1 MTPPGMPRPTL
12 RELLDLPEH
21 LGTQDY
27 VLKLS
32 QAINDSAATVKSYI
46 VTEQL
51 AGCFDQALTL
61 VHDALGL
68 ESGYT
73 ESKAA
78 YLHGSFGA
86 GKSHFMAM
94 LYLLLSGDPYA
105 RSVPELSQVVS
116 RHSDWTSGRNFL
128 LVTYHMSDATTLEE
142 RLLGGYVDRI
152 RELHPDAPP
161 PPVYRSD
168 ALLED
173 ARNMRSSV
181 GDQAFFAM
189 LNAGAT
195 DTGWGALSGWDA
207 PSFEY
212 AANAPHRDP
221 EHQRLVSD
229 LAAKVFTSARRTA
242 EVVDIDDG
250 LSLISKHAKALGY
263 DAVILFLDEVML
275 WLASRTADE
284 AAKEGPKLAK
294 LVEGAKSD
302 RPAPL
307 VSFLARQRA
316 LKELLGQGRLGA
328 EQAKVEEV
336 LEWWN
341 QRFRTITL
349 EDRNLPEI
357 VQKRLLRRK
366 DSRAEDLIN
375 AEFEKALRIPG
386 NILETLITRTS
397 DREQFRKLYPFTPA
411 FMEILVGAAAAL
423 QRQRTGLRILSE
435 ILDHDAGRMYLG
447 EIFAVGDLFSA
458 MEAGTEPMSG
468 KMQELF
474 GYAREVWKRLRA
486 QIEHDAGASFD
497 DFHKL
502 LLEKQTQM
510 RAQQRIAGTLI
521 LAALVPNLESF
532 RDLNGNRI
540 AALNYG
546 SIQTRIPGT
555 EGAQVLATCRRWAGQ
570 GLVQLTDPGSAT
582 TTISVELTS
591 VDVNAI
597 LDSASKAYESYGN
610 IARTA
615 AELLF
620 EELGIKSEDNFET
633 IHSFG
638 WRGTKRSAYIRSFN
652 IREASDDKLMP
663 PPGSNDWLLV
673 IDTPVYKADHGPA
686 DHLRRLREFDREN
699 PDGARTIVW
708 VPAAISERVRKDL
721 GRLAILENL
730 LSTRFDKLKEYT
742 GHLSAVEREQARAIL
757 SAMQKELKVSVKSAL
772 AQAYGVGVVQP
783 GNLDQSYP
791 LSPAD
796 QFQSLDRDLRL
807 QRPSGNTVD
816 KALEQLLHQAL
827 DWQFPGHPDFRSD
840 EFKTES
846 IGRKLIEKAYSYIL
860 EALRDRDRR
869 KSILQR
875 QERLQLRALLEP
887 MNLAQVTD
895 QYLFPLD
902 YWYTHFEKG
911 HHDAGGGDLTVGKLR
926 DYLNKPKPMGLD
938 TDLQDLI
945 ILVYAA
951 STNRSFRAGW
961 GAAEPRIGFLKDDW
975 QLIEEQLPSR
985 EAWETATK
993 RADVLFGIGVSSL
1006 LLNASAL
1013 ANFGKQ
1019 IQQEAG
1025 KFIESCRM
1033 LLGVLLEQNS
1043 NRYRTARQ
1051 SYDLLQ
1057 RLTSAKTALDVVSV
1071 LDTTTSDIKD
1081 DVLAKSMK
1089 TADDVA
1095 QELSRP
1101 AWRVIETLRSISVEP
1116 YATLAKGI
1124 LDSVNQAIRADES
1137 AMPLVKSLHNA
1148 VADATGLLERVH
1160 KASVPPAEPAPPIT
1174 QGPVRPPIATL
1185 GSATAGV
1192 TKSKKVVAQGS
1203 ATALPQQLNSV
1214 FEDIRSKLPKNGN
1227 AEVIL
1232 SWQVLADEG

>member
-1 MTPPGMPRPTL
+1 MTPPGMSRPTL
-12 RELLDLPEH
+12 RDLLDLPEH

-32 QAINDSAATVKSYI
+32 QAINDPPATTRSYV

-51 AGCFDQALTL
+51 VACFDQALTL

-73 ESKAA
+73 ESKAV

-94 LYLLLSGDPYA
+94 LYLLLSGDPDA
-105 RSVPELSQVVS
+105 RSVPELSEVVS
-116 RHSDWTSGRNFL
+116 RHSDWTGGRKFL
-128 LVTYHMSDATTLEE
+128 LVTYHMIDAKTLEE
-142 RLLGGYVDRI
+142 RLLSGYVDQI
-152 RELHPDAPP
+152 RELHPECPP
-161 PPVYRSD
+161 PAVYRSD
-168 ALLED
+168 ALLDD
-173 ARNMRSSV
+173 ARNLRSSV
-181 GDQAFFAM
+181 GDKAFFDL
-189 LNAGAT
+189 LNTGAT
-195 DTGWGALSGWDA
+195 DTGWGALSGWDP

-212 AANAPHRDP
+212 AANASHRDQ
-221 EHQRLVSD
+221 EHQRLISD

-242 EVVDIDDG
+242 DVIDIDDG

-275 WLASRTADE
+275 WLASRNADL
-284 AAKEGPKLAK
+284 AAQEGEKLAK

-307 VSFLARQRA
+307 ISLLARQRA
-316 LKELLGQGRLGA
+316 LKDLVGQGRMGA

-336 LEWWN
+336 LDWSN
-341 QRFRTITL
+341 SRFRTITL

-357 VQKRLLRRK
+357 VKKRLLRRK
-366 DSRAEDLIN
+366 DNRAVDLID

-386 NILETLITRTS
+386 NVLETLITRTS

-411 FMEILVGAAAAL
+411 FMEVLVGAAAAL

-435 ILDHDAGRMYLG
+435 ILDRDAGRMHLG

-474 GYAREVWKRLRA
+474 AYARAVWRRLRA

-497 DFHKL
+497 DLHKL
-502 LLEKQTQM
+502 PVEKQAQM
-510 RAQQRIAGTLI
+510 RAQQRIASTLI

-570 GLVQLTDPGSAT
+570 GLVQLNDPGSAT

-615 AELLF
+615 GELLF

-633 IHSFG
+633 AFLFG
-638 WRGTKRSAYIRSFN
+638 WRGTKHSAYIRSFN
-652 IREASDDKLMP
+652 IRDASDDRLTP
-663 PPGSNDWLLV
+663 PPGSNEWLLV
-673 IDTPVYKADHGPA
+673 IDTPVYKTDHGPA
-686 DHLRRLREFDREN
+686 DHLRRLREFERQN
-699 PDGARTIVW
+699 PYGAHTIAW
-708 VPAAISERVRKDL
+708 VPAAVSERVRKDL

-742 GHLSAVEREQARAIL
+742 GHLSTIEREQARQIL

-772 AQAYGVGVVQP
+772 AQAYGVGVIQP

-791 LSPAD
+791 LNPAD
-796 QFQSLDRDLRL
+796 QFQSLEPEFRL
-807 QRPSGNTVD
+807 QRPSGSTVD
-816 KALEQLLHQAL
+816 RGLEQLLHQAL

-840 EFKTES
+840 EFKAES
-846 IGRKLIEKAYSYIL
+846 IGRKLIEKAYGYIL
-860 EALRDRDRR
+860 EALRDPDRR
-869 KSILQR
+869 KSLLQR

-887 MNLAQVTD
+887 MNLAQITD

-902 YWYTHFEKG
+902 YWYTHFEKA

-926 DYLNKPKPMGLD
+926 DYLDKPKPMGLD
-938 TDLQDLI
+938 TDLEDLI
-945 ILVYAA
+945 ILVYAS
-951 STNRSFRAGW
+951 STNRSFQAIW
-961 GAAEPRIGFLKDDW
+961 GAAEPKLGSLKDDW

-985 EAWETATK
+985 EAWEAATR
-993 RADVLFGIGVSSL
+993 RADALFGVGASSL

-1013 ANFGKQ
+1013 ANFSKQ
-1019 IQQEAG
+1019 VQQKANDFLEASR
-1025 KFIESCRM
+1025 K
-1033 LLGVLLEQNS
+1033 LLGVLPEQDS
-1043 NRYRTARQ
+1043 NRYRTAKQ

-1057 RLTSAKTALDVVSV
+1057 RLTTAKAALDVVGV
-1071 LDTTTSDIKD
+1071 LDATTSGIKD
-1081 DVLAKSMK
+1081 DILARSIK
-1089 TADDVA
+1089 TAEAVA
-1095 QELSRP
+1095 QELSSP
-1101 AWRVIETLRSISVEP
+1101 TWSVVKTLRGITAEP
-1116 YATLAKGI
+1116 YATLAKAI
-1124 LDSVNQAIRADES
+1124 LDSVDQATRSDEY
-1137 AMPLVKSLHNA
+1137 ATPLVQSLHKA
-1148 VADATGLLERVH
+1148 VAETTDLLERVH
-1160 KASVPPAEPAPPIT
+1160 KASAPPPAP
-1174 QGPVRPPIATL
+1174 QGPIRPPM
-1185 GSATAGV
+1185 AGLPPM
-1192 TKSKKVVAQGS
+1192 TPGAAKSKRVVAEGNT
-1203 ATALPQQLNSV
+1203 TASSRQLDSV
-1214 FEDIRSKLPKNGN
+1214 FQEIRSKLPRNGN
-1227 AEVIL
+1227 AEVVL
-1232 SWQVLADEG
+1232 SWQVLAEE

>member
-1 MTPPGMPRPTL
+1 MPRPTL
-12 RELLDLPEH
+12 RDLLDLPEH

-32 QAINDSAATVKSYI
+32 QAINDPGATTKSYV

-51 AGCFDQALTL
+51 VACFDQALTL

-94 LYLLLSGDPYA
+94 LYLLLSGDSRA
-105 RSVPELSQVVS
+105 RSVAELAQVVS

-128 LVTYHMSDATTLEE
+128 LVTYHMSDASTLEE

-173 ARNMRSSV
+173 ARNLRSSV
-181 GDQAFFAM
+181 GDKAFFDL
-189 LNAGAT
+189 LNAGGT
-195 DTGWGALSGWDA
+195 DSGWGALSGWDA

-212 AANAPHRDP
+212 AANASHRDQ
-221 EHQRLVSD
+221 EQQRLISD

-242 EVVDIDDG
+242 DVIDIDDG

-307 VSFLARQRA
+307 ISFLARQRA
-316 LKELLGQGRLGA
+316 LKELLGQGRIGA

-366 DSRAEDLIN
+366 DSRAPNDIKAEDLIN

-386 NILETLITRTS
+386 NVLETLITRTS

-411 FMEILVGAAAAL
+411 FMEVLVGAAAAL

-435 ILDHDAGRMYLG
+435 ILDRDAGRMHLG

-474 GYAREVWKRLRA
+474 GYARAVWRRLRA

-497 DFHKL
+497 DLHKL
-502 LLEKQTQM
+502 PVEKQTQM

-570 GLVQLTDPGSAT
+570 GLVQLNDPGSAT

-615 AELLF
+615 GELLF

-633 IHSFG
+633 AFSFG

-652 IREASDDKLMP
+652 IREASEDRLTP

-673 IDTPVYKADHGPA
+673 IDTPVYKNDNGPA
-686 DHLRRLREFDREN
+686 DHLRRLREFERQN
-699 PDGARTIVW
+699 PDGARTVAW
-708 VPAAISERVRKDL
+708 VPAAVSERVRQDL

-742 GHLSAVEREQARAIL
+742 GHLSTIEREQARQIL

-772 AQAYGVGVVQP
+772 AQAYGVGVIQP

-796 QFQSLDRDLRL
+796 QFQSLEPEFRI
-807 QRPSGNTVD
+807 QRPSGSTVD
-816 KALEQLLHQAL
+816 KGLEQLLHQAL

-840 EFKTES
+840 EFKAES
-846 IGRKLIEKAYSYIL
+846 IGRKLIEKAYGYIL
-860 EALRDRDRR
+860 EALRDPDRR
-869 KSILQR
+869 KSLLQR

-902 YWYTHFEKG
+902 YWYTHFEKA

-926 DYLNKPKPMGLD
+926 DYLDKPKPMGLD

-945 ILVYAA
+945 ILVYAS
-951 STNRSFRAGW
+951 STNRSFRAAW
-961 GAAEPRIGFLKDDW
+961 GAAEPKLGSLKDDW

-993 RADVLFGIGVSSL
+993 RADALFGVGASSL

-1019 IQQEAG
+1019 VQQKANDFLEPSR
-1025 KFIESCRM
+1025 K
-1033 LLGVLLEQNS
+1033 LLGVLPEQNS
-1043 NRYRTARQ
+1043 NRYQTAKQ

-1057 RLTSAKTALDVVSV
+1057 RLTTAKTALDAVGV
-1071 LDTTTSDIKD
+1071 LEATTSGIKD
-1081 DVLAKSMK
+1081 DGIARSIKS
-1089 TADDVA
+1089 AEAVA
-1095 QELSRP
+1095 QELSSP
-1101 AWRVIETLRSISVEP
+1101 AWGIVKTLRSITAEP
-1116 YATLAKGI
+1116 YATLAKAI
-1124 LDSVNQAIRADES
+1124 LDSVDHAVRSDEY
-1137 AMPLVKSLHNA
+1137 AAPLVQSLHKA
-1148 VADATGLLERVH
+1148 VAETTDLLERVH
-1160 KASVPPAEPAPPIT
+1160 KASAPAPAP
-1174 QGPVRPPIATL
+1174 QGPIRPPMTGQPPMTPGAAKL
-1185 GSATAGV
+1185 
-1192 TKSKKVVAQGS
+1192 KRVVAEGS
-1203 ATALPQQLNSV
+1203 TTASSRQLDSI
-1214 FEDIRSKLPKNGN
+1214 FQEIRSKLPKNGN
-1227 AEVIL
+1227 AEVVL
-1232 SWQVLADEG
+1232 SWQVLAEQ